1 MSESKEKA
9 NAKVTTDKG
18 TKNIQCA
25 SCGSTDVDIVFDDLA
40 KCNRCGAKIKIPKN
54 ITNNFVVN
62 KTVKNVESNEEI
74 KFVDKIISEKE
85 CLKGFYRTLIFNRDT
100 PLDILDCTVSD
111 LHIDYVQF
119 LAIEANYKGS
129 YTASVGHDR
138 EEQYIDEYTVYDSN
152 LKRNVTKQ
160 TVKSRT
166 VTDWT
171 PVSGNVDQD
180 IVTCVSLG
188 KNVETDWSDCFAD
201 DLPLLASSG
210 SISNYSEKNQ
220 KDIEIEIPTKDNVSH
235 ALEKGQLFAEA
246 SVGFGSQKVQN
257 LDVRV
262 TGAIKTSNQ
271 YIVPRYNFSYTY
283 DNKEYKVNSPAYSDE
298 RYSANAPMDED
309 YYTSIKNRKLKPMTI
324 TCGILLGIFTILA
337 IVLPFVLRSY
347 WSFALE
353 IVFLISAIIIYNVYQ
368 KKALKAHDSA
378 KNDLFD
384 TKKELYINKMKEKG
398 YVLTED
404 EIHGLDKI
412 VSRW

>member
-9 NAKVTTDKG
+9 RAKETTDKG

-111 LHIDYVQF
+111 LHIDYVQI
-119 LAIEANYKGS
+119 LAIDANYKGS

-220 KDIEIEIPTKDNVSH
+220 KDIEIEIPTKDDVSY
-235 ALEKGQLFAEA
+235 ALKKGQLFAEA

-262 TGAIKTSNQ
+262 SGTVKTSKQ

-283 DNKEYKVNSPAYSDE
+283 NNKEYKVSSPAYSDE
-298 RYSANAPMDED
+298 NYSANAPMDED
-309 YYTSIKNRKLKPMTI
+309 YYASIKNQKLKPMTI

-347 WSFALE
+347 WSYALE
-353 IVFLISAIIIYNVYQ
+353 FVFLIGAIIIYNVYQ
-368 KKALKAHDSA
+368 KKARKAHDSA
-378 KNDLFD
+378 NNELFD
-384 TKKELYINKMKEKG
+384 IKKELYINKMKEKE

-404 EIHGLDKI
+404 EIHSLDKI